1 MQIRKARIEEA
12 QSVIDLHS
20 DTVRR
25 INSRDYSAK
34 QIDMWLG
41 KRKVEITEAMIA
53 GGEYYVAADEQGRIL
68 GAGHMKEKKITGLYV
83 SADHQREGIGSA
95 ILGQM
100 EKDALANGAE
110 MMEIDSTLT
119 AAPFYQYKGYDEVNR
134 KRVGKAQ
141 LDVVVMRKSLKTEE
155 KG

>member
-1 MQIRKARIEEA
+1 
-12 QSVIDLHS
+12 
-20 DTVRR
+20 
-25 INSRDYSAK
+25 
-34 QIDMWLG
+34 
-41 KRKVEITEAMIA
+41 
-53 GGEYYVAADEQGRIL
+53 
-68 GAGHMKEKKITGLYV
+68 
-83 SADHQREGIGSA
+83 
-95 ILGQM
+95 
-100 EKDALANGAE
+100 